1 MHSHLYEEF
10 DDVSG
15 VKSRFKEIVAQVSD
29 VVTKGCMDPTC
40 ACARHSSRVRTGALK
55 VICCRVSRGFVE
67 PNNQKYSPSE
77 GLGIAS
83 GVSVKKWQ
91 KWLRKK

>member
-1 MHSHLYEEF
+1 MHLHLYEEF

-40 ACARHSSRVRTGALK
+40 ARARQTRDRALFKRDNWGARLLA
-55 VICCRVSRGFVE
+55 E
-67 PNNQKYSPSE
+67 PNNQKYSPTE

>member
-1 MHSHLYEEF
+1 MHLHLYEEF

-40 ACARHSSRVRTGALK
+40 ARARQTRDRALFKRDNWGAKGYLPNPITRNIHLLK
-55 VICCRVSRGFVE
+55 G
-67 PNNQKYSPSE
+67 
-77 GLGIAS
+77 
-83 GVSVKKWQ
+83 
-91 KWLRKK
+91 

>member
-1 MHSHLYEEF
+1 MHEIYERYVCGHMHLHLYEEF

-40 ACARHSSRVRTGALK
+40 ARAANAGSRTFQA
-55 VICCRVSRGFVE
+55 
-67 PNNQKYSPSE
+67 
-77 GLGIAS
+77 
-83 GVSVKKWQ
+83 
-91 KWLRKK
+91 

>member
-1 MHSHLYEEF
+1 MPQSIHAFITVLCTRYKGGAYAVICICIYTKSLTN

-40 ACARHSSRVRTGALK
+40 ARAANAGSRTFQA
-55 VICCRVSRGFVE
+55 
-67 PNNQKYSPSE
+67 
-77 GLGIAS
+77 
-83 GVSVKKWQ
+83 
-91 KWLRKK
+91 